1 MDQPGTILPVILR
14 PGEVSLDAAS
24 AYVDAVTGA
33 CSAVGFWF
41 HQQMG
46 RAFRSFDPQPLA
58 VEALDDEAYWRDPL
72 DSLAQ
77 TMEAR
82 GWPNR
87 SGGGFVPFI
96 YIGFLPGHGGWAGT
110 VHRDDQAGLIGL
122 GDACLRGISGDTAGC
137 LDIIGGSRRRC
148 SMDGQRGALAH
159 ELRHALGRGGHE
171 SPRPGSR
178 EAWLSDTGYELFP
191 DCALSAEDRAMML
204 EPPWEVF
211 FAAPDSGPAATA
223 GPSRRPPESRGLY
236 RVLRRGLGVWPA
248 GSRAV
253 G

>member
-46 RAFRSFDPQPLA
+46 RAFRNFDPQPLA

-77 TMEAR
+77 TMEAK

-110 VHRDDQAGLIGL
+110 VHWDDQAGLIGL

-137 LDIIGGSRRRC
+137 LDIIGGAPVAGAPWTASAGPWPTSCGTPWAGAGTSRRVREAGRRGFRIQDMSCSPTALSRRR
-148 SMDGQRGALAH
+148 
-159 ELRHALGRGGHE
+159 
-171 SPRPGSR
+171 
-178 EAWLSDTGYELFP
+178 TGP
-191 DCALSAEDRAMML
+191 
-204 EPPWEVF
+204 
-211 FAAPDSGPAATA
+211 
-223 GPSRRPPESRGLY
+223 
-236 RVLRRGLGVWPA
+236 
-248 GSRAV
+248 
-253 G
+253 

>member
-77 TMEAR
+77 TMEAK

-110 VHRDDQAGLIGL
+110 VHWDAQVGLIGL

-137 LDIIGGSRRRC
+137 LDIIGGLPPPVLHGRPA
-148 SMDGQRGALAH
+148 RGPGPRAA
-159 ELRHALGRGGHE
+159 A
-171 SPRPGSR
+171 RPGQGRARVAASGKPGDV
-178 EAWLSDTGYELFP
+178 AFGY
-191 DCALSAEDRAMML
+191 RI
-204 EPPWEVF
+204 
-211 FAAPDSGPAATA
+211 
-223 GPSRRPPESRGLY
+223 
-236 RVLRRGLGVWPA
+236 
-248 GSRAV
+248 
-253 G
+253 